1 MSSTPTGFDEDG
13 VDLASRHRT
22 MLDTTRHNEQLALA
36 QRDMAVAQLDGQLS
50 DEDEEQNVYE
60 AARAEAVATSDLF

>member
-1 MSSTPTGFDEDG
+1 
-13 VDLASRHRT
+13 V
-22 MLDTTRHNEQLALA
+22 LDTTRHNEQEAMA

-50 DEDEEQNVYE
+50 VEDEDEEPNVYE

>member
-1 MSSTPTGFDEDG
+1 
-13 VDLASRHRT
+13 V
-22 MLDTTRHNEQLALA
+22 LDTTRHNEQLALA

-50 DEDEEQNVYE
+50 VEDEDEEQNVYE

>member
-1 MSSTPTGFDEDG
+1 M
-13 VDLASRHRT
+13 DLASRHRT
-22 MLDTTRHNEQLALA
+22 VLDTTRHNEQEAMA

-50 DEDEEQNVYE
+50 VEDEDEEPNVYE

>member
-1 MSSTPTGFDEDG
+1 M
-13 VDLASRHRT
+13 DLASRDRT
-22 MLDTTRHNEQLALA
+22 VLDTTRHNEQLALA

-50 DEDEEQNVYE
+50 VEDEDEEQNVYE